1 MDFGREV
8 TNNKI
13 ARLHM
18 DNKTQDRLVLET
30 KEAIEYANTY
40 FFDVINTPILYHNS
54 TIEALFAGIL
64 VKDPESEDK
73 AISLFATDHRYLNDD
88 NEIKHGC
95 TLLRAK
101 VKNLFGLDFCND
113 NEIFADNSSAFVI
126 SFSKEKDCL
135 PMWSTYGNKGD
146 GIAFGF
152 DAVLLKQSLNR
163 IVPCLYS
170 DKDINKFLYMA
181 LENLKDYNN
190 ERITKEEITERA
202 YRLGYLTSSMIPQL
216 KNSYYAYEN
225 EIRYVNYSV
234 TDIKYRY
241 RNNIIIPFVIK
252 YLPRKTLK
260 SIIIGPN
267 LDFETSKQSIQEY
280 INSLGFVDVEII
292 PSKAPY
298 RNL

>member
-1 MDFGREV
+1 MLMQKELYELV
-8 TNNKI
+8 NK
-13 ARLHM
+13 L
-18 DNKTQDRLVLET
+18 
-30 KEAIEYANTY
+30 
-40 FFDVINTPILYHNS
+40 
-54 TIEALFAGIL
+54 
-64 VKDPESEDK
+64 
-73 AISLFATDHRYLNDD
+73 
-88 NEIKHGC
+88 
-95 TLLRAK
+95 
-101 VKNLFGLDFCND
+101 
-113 NEIFADNSSAFVI
+113 
-126 SFSKEKDCL
+126 
-135 PMWSTYGNKGD
+135 
-146 GIAFGF
+146 
-152 DAVLLKQSLNR
+152 
-163 IVPCLYS
+163 
-170 DKDINKFLYMA
+170 
-181 LENLKDYNN
+181 
-190 ERITKEEITERA
+190 TKEEITERA

-252 YLPRKTLK
+252 CLPRKTLK